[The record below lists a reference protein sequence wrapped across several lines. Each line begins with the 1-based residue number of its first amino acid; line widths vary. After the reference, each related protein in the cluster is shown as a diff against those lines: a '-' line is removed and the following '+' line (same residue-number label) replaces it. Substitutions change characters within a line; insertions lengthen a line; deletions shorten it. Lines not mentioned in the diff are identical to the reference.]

1 MLHLLVT
8 VILELHVFH
17 FSGDD
22 SILKQIISTWGEM
35 FSSSAVHTQTTA
47 LGEGIKQCIVG
58 RSTIT
63 TITTRDWQVKMDKKL
78 TK

>member
-1 MLHLLVT
+1 M
-8 VILELHVFH
+8 
-17 FSGDD
+17 
-22 SILKQIISTWGEM
+22 KQIISTWGEM

-63 TITTRDWQVKMDKKL
+63 TITTRDWQVKNGQKINKMAKIIVFGVSEQYFFGVVI
-78 TK
+78 

>member
-1 MLHLLVT
+1 
-8 VILELHVFH
+8 
-17 FSGDD
+17 
-22 SILKQIISTWGEM
+22 M

-63 TITTRDWQVKMDKKL
+63 TITTRDWQVKNGQKINKIA
-78 TK
+78 KIIVFGVSEQYFFGVVI